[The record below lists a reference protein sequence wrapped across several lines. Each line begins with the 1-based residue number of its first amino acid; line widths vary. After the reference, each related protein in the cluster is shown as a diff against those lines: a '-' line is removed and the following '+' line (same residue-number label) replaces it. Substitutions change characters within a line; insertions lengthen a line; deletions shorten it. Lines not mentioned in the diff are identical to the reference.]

1 LAVPRGLCYDLR
13 MAVRKLVYYPDDPLT
28 LRAKPVEVFG
38 EKIQRLADEMI
49 ETMIANEGV
58 GLAAPQIGLSKR
70 LFVLREPE
78 GEPMIFVNP
87 EIAGMEGQEEGEEG
101 CLSMP
106 GVYAQVPRATQVL
119 VRALNPAG
127 DPFELEAQN
136 FLARVIQHET
146 DHLNGILFP
155 ERLDIITRQEKLE
168 EWARRREQL
177 LAEQS
182 AGHAPQ

>member
-1 LAVPRGLCYDLR
+1 MPLGLCYDLR
-13 MAVRKLVYYPDDPLT
+13 MAVRKLVYFPDDPLT
-28 LRAKPVEVFG
+28 QSAKPVEAFG
-38 EKIQRLADEMI
+38 EKLQRLADEMI
-49 ETMIANEGV
+49 ETMIAHEGV

-70 LFVLREPE
+70 IFVLREPD
-78 GEPMIFVNP
+78 GVPMIFVNP
-87 EIAGMEGQEEGEEG
+87 EITGMEGREDGEEG

-106 GVYAQVPRATQVL
+106 GVYAQVPRATQLL
-119 VRALNPAG
+119 VRAQDPAG
-127 DPFELEAQN
+127 EPFELEAQN
-136 FLARVIQHET
+136 FLARIIQHET
-146 DHLNGILFP
+146 DHLDGILFP